1 MPKSGV
7 AVMPIH
13 NLADIELTAFSAD
26 ATPLAPVRCSDPMLL
41 AFCQALSSQL
51 LRDPASKQFPDVM
64 TFGYFCRKS
73 SISKVMNTLHDR
85 ESRLGW
91 GTVLHIAPANIPVNF
106 AFSFLMGFLSGN
118 NNYVRVPSTAYPQ
131 VDLIVGAI
139 DGILA
144 DPAFEHLRPRINF
157 FACERDH
164 PALVEMVGRVAGL
177 VVWGGDTTV
186 AKFKAMDKPISAIEL
201 YFPDR
206 VSSAVLAASEI
217 QGLDEDELTKLC
229 DRFFNDTFLVDQ
241 NACSSP
247 SMIFWIG
254 ENGVRDAARQRF
266 WSRFGE
272 RLAEKYELEPVKMM
286 DKHLD
291 VMAMVAELERP
302 TSLSERGDIIWRFD
316 DKDLAGRRFRF
327 GNFLEFDIDDIV
339 EIIDH
344 LRPNEQTITQFGM
357 VSHDIFKA
365 LAESGRMVDRIVQ
378 VGDALSMSMQWDGK
392 QILSLLS
399 RQVEI
404 S

>member
-41 AFCQALSSQL
+41 AFCQALSSRL
-51 LRDPASKQFPDVM
+51 LRDPASRQFPDVM

-85 ESRLGW
+85 DSRLGW

-118 NNYVRVPSTAYPQ
+118 INYVRVPTTPYPQ

-139 DGILA
+139 DDILA
-144 DPAFEHLRPRINF
+144 DPDFATLRPRIKF
-157 FACERDH
+157 FTCERDH
-164 PALVEMVGRVAGL
+164 PALVGMVGGAAGL

-186 AKFKAMDKPISAIEL
+186 AKFKAMGKPVSAVEL

-217 QGLDEDELTKLC
+217 QRLDEDELTKLC
-229 DRFFNDTFLVDQ
+229 DKFFNDTFLVDQ

-247 SMIFWIG
+247 GMMFWVG
-254 ENGVRDAARQRF
+254 GKKARETARQRF
-266 WSRFGE
+266 WSRLGE
-272 RLAEKYELEPVKMM
+272 RLAEKYQLEPVRMM

-291 VMAMVAELERP
+291 VMAMVAALERP
-302 TSLSERGDIIWRFD
+302 TTLSERGDIIWRFD
-316 DKDLAGRRFRF
+316 DEDLVGSKLRF

-344 LRPNEQTITQFGM
+344 LRPNEQTITQFGFC
-357 VSHDIFKA
+357 SRDIFEA
-365 LAESGRMVDRIVQ
+365 LVTSQRIVDRIVP

-392 QILSLLS
+392 HVLSLLS
-399 RQVEI
+399 RHVEI
-404 S
+404 R

>member
-1 MPKSGV
+1 
-7 AVMPIH
+7 MPIH
-13 NLADIELTAFSAD
+13 NLAEIELTAFSAD
-26 ATPLAPVRCSDPMLL
+26 ATPLAPVRCSHPVLL
-41 AFCQALSSQL
+41 AFCQALSSRL
-51 LRDPASKQFPDVM
+51 LRDPASRQFPDVM

-73 SISKVMNTLHDR
+73 SISKVVDALQDR
-85 ESRLGW
+85 DSRLGW
-91 GTVLHIAPANIPVNF
+91 GTLLHIAPANIPVNF

-118 NNYVRVPSTAYPQ
+118 NNYVRVPSTPYPQ

-139 DGILA
+139 DDILA
-144 DPAFEHLRPRINF
+144 DPAFEDLRPRINF
-157 FACERDH
+157 FTSERDH
-164 PALVEMVGRVAGL
+164 PALVGMVRGAAGL
-177 VVWGGDTTV
+177 VVWGGDATV
-186 AKFKAMDKPISAIEL
+186 TKFKAMNKPVSAVEL

-217 QGLDEDELTKLC
+217 KGLDEDGLTKLC

-247 SMIFWIG
+247 SIMFWVG
-254 ENGVRDAARQRF
+254 EDSARDAARQRF

-272 RLAEKYELEPVKMM
+272 RLAGRYDLEPVRMM

-291 VMAMVAELERP
+291 VMEMVAELERP

-316 DKDLAGRRFRF
+316 DKDLAGSRFRF
-327 GNFLEFDIDDIV
+327 GNFLEIDIDDINQ
-339 EIIDH
+339 IGTHI
-344 LRPNEQTITQFGM
+344 RSNEQTITQFGM
-357 VSHDIFKA
+357 SSHDIFEA
-365 LAESGRMVDRIVQ
+365 LAASGRMVDRIVP

-392 QILSLLS
+392 QVLSLLS

>member
-1 MPKSGV
+1 
-7 AVMPIH
+7 MPIH
-13 NLADIELTAFSAD
+13 DLADIELTAFSAN
-26 ATPLAPVRCSDPMLL
+26 AKPLAPSRCNDPVLL
-41 AFCQALSSQL
+41 NFCQALSSRL
-51 LRDPASKQFPDVM
+51 LRDTASRQFPDVM

-73 SISKVMNTLHDR
+73 SISKVVDTLPDR
-85 ESRLGW
+85 DSRLGW
-91 GTVLHIAPANIPVNF
+91 GTLLHIAPANIPVNF

-118 NNYVRVPSTAYPQ
+118 INYVRVPSTTYPQ
-131 VDLIVGAI
+131 VDLIVRAI
-139 DGILA
+139 DDILA
-144 DPAFEHLRPRINF
+144 DPAFEHIRPSINF
-157 FACERDH
+157 FSCERDH

-186 AKFKAMDKPISAIEL
+186 TKFKAMDKPVSAIEL

-217 QGLDEDELTKLC
+217 QGLNEEELTKLC

-247 SMIFWIG
+247 SMMFWVG
-254 ENGVRDAARQRF
+254 EDKARAAAKLRF
-266 WSRFGE
+266 WSHFGE
-272 RLAEKYELEPVKMM
+272 RLAEKYELEPVRMM

-291 VMAMVAELERP
+291 VMAMVAKLERP

-316 DKDLAGRRFRF
+316 DKDLAGGRFRF
-327 GNFLEFDIDDIV
+327 GNFLEYNIDDV
-339 EIIDH
+339 GQIIDY

-365 LAESGRMVDRIVQ
+365 LAASGRMVDRIVP

-392 QILSLLS
+392 QVLSLLS

>member
-1 MPKSGV
+1 
-7 AVMPIH
+7 
-13 NLADIELTAFSAD
+13 
-26 ATPLAPVRCSDPMLL
+26 
-41 AFCQALSSQL
+41 
-51 LRDPASKQFPDVM
+51 
-64 TFGYFCRKS
+64 
-73 SISKVMNTLHDR
+73 
-85 ESRLGW
+85 
-91 GTVLHIAPANIPVNF
+91 
-106 AFSFLMGFLSGN
+106 
-118 NNYVRVPSTAYPQ
+118 
-131 VDLIVGAI
+131 
-139 DGILA
+139 
-144 DPAFEHLRPRINF
+144 
-157 FACERDH
+157 
-164 PALVEMVGRVAGL
+164 MVGRVAGL

-201 YFPDR
+201 ILIGFLCC
-206 VSSAVLAASEI
+206 LAASEI

-327 GNFLEFDIDDIV
+327 GFPLNSIS
-339 EIIDH
+339 
-344 LRPNEQTITQFGM
+344 T
-357 VSHDIFKA
+357 
-365 LAESGRMVDRIVQ
+365 
-378 VGDALSMSMQWDGK
+378 
-392 QILSLLS
+392 ILSRSLT
-399 RQVEI
+399 I
-404 S
+404 

>member
-13 NLADIELTAFSAD
+13 NLADIELTVFSAD

-41 AFCQALSSQL
+41 AFCQALSSRL
-51 LRDPASKQFPDVM
+51 LRDPASRQFPDVM

-85 ESRLGW
+85 DSRLGW
-91 GTVLHIAPANIPVNF
+91 GTLLHIAPANIPVNF

-118 NNYVRVPSTAYPQ
+118 INYVRVPTTPYRQ

-139 DGILA
+139 DDILA
-144 DPAFEHLRPRINF
+144 DPDFATLRPRIKF
-157 FACERDH
+157 FTCERDH
-164 PALVEMVGRVAGL
+164 PALVGMVGGAAGL
-177 VVWGGDTTV
+177 VVWGGDRTV
-186 AKFKAMDKPISAIEL
+186 AKFKAMGKPVSAVEL

-206 VSSAVLAASEI
+206 ASCAVLSASKIRE
-217 QGLDEDELTKLC
+217 LDEDELTKLC

-247 SMIFWIG
+247 SMMFWVG
-254 ENGVRDAARQRF
+254 EKTMRDAARQKF

-272 RLAEKYELEPVKMM
+272 QLSQKYELEPVRLM

-291 VMAMVAELERP
+291 VMAMVAEIERP
-302 TSLSERGDIIWRFD
+302 TSLSERGDIIWRFN
-316 DKDLAGRRFRF
+316 DKDLAGSRFRF

-339 EIIDH
+339 EISDH
-344 LRPNEQTITQFGM
+344 LRANEQTITQFGM
-357 VSHDIFKA
+357 VSHDIFET
-365 LAESGRMVDRIVQ
+365 LAASGRMVDRIVP
-378 VGDALSMSMQWDGK
+378 VGEALSMSMQWDGK
-392 QILSLLS
+392 QVLSLLS

-404 S
+404 V